1 MGLLEWPHEVNAPNI
16 EDLYLQVVVEGHCIV
31 SYNAT
36 LQLIFLTPLDELLGV
51 FVHRWPEE
59 PVLPDFGLHAEYSVM
74 ASVRRC
80 MAFLDDLQSFYHWYI
95 SPQ

>member
-51 FVHRWPEE
+51 T
-59 PVLPDFGLHAEYSVM
+59 
-74 ASVRRC
+74 
-80 MAFLDDLQSFYHWYI
+80 
-95 SPQ
+95 PQNF